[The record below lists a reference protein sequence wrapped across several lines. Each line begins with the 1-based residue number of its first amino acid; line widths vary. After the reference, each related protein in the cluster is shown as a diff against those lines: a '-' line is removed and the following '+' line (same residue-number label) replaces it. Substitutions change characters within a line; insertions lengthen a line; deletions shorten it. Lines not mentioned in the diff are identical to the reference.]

1 MAASSTSDA
10 QSDSVMD
17 STVVGSTSH
26 PDASNV
32 KVQGAVDTASE
43 IERQLMETP
52 KSRWERSW
60 PVIACGAGLFSDG
73 YLSNVIGSVNTILQ
87 KLYPKE
93 YAHSAAQKNVSS
105 ISFAGT
111 VVGQLFFGYMSD
123 HYSRKWSLMASTI
136 ILILFAILCTASYGA
151 GGSIEGMLTALTAYR
166 FFLGIGIGGEYPAG
180 SVACAESTGELKEGH
195 RNRWF
200 VLFTNFQIDFGFV
213 VSAIVPMIV
222 VLITTENHLRL
233 AWRLMLGIG
242 VIPPLSLLYLRF
254 KLNEPEEFNRERLH
268 KYPIWPI
275 VKLYWWRLLCVS
287 FVWFVYDFSAYAFG
301 IYSSAWLS
309 IVLSP
314 TAPMWKS
321 FGWNTVVNL
330 FYIPGSFLGAFV
342 SDFIGPRKTIAIGV
356 GLQGIIGFI
365 MAGCYKWL
373 DTPKNVG
380 GFVVVYGIFLALGEF
395 GPGDNLGLVASKSC
409 ATGVR
414 GQYYGIAAAFGKIG
428 AFVGTYVFPVI
439 QNHAPNPIRAGQDPF
454 FVSSSLCIASCI
466 VVLLFFPEIKQDTI
480 TYEDA
485 RFRQYLAECGYDVD
499 TIMGMRDGL
508 AQTPSS
514 SINGD
519 ASHPIA
525 NGARPKDD
533 ST

>member
-1 MAASSTSDA
+1 MGRPSSTDA
-10 QSDSVMD
+10 NRDSVADTVQASTTLSDPQTHDGELRKTLAAD
-17 STVVGSTSH
+17 S
-26 PDASNV
+26 ASDMER
-32 KVQGAVDTASE
+32 QSTASVA
-43 IERQLMETP
+43 

-73 YLSNVIGSVNTILQ
+73 YLSNVIGSVNTIL
-87 KLYPKE
+87 KTIYPEE
-93 YAHSAAQKNVSS
+93 YANSAAQKNVSS

-111 VVGQLFFGYMSD
+111 VVGQLFFGVLSD
-123 HYSRKWSLMASTI
+123 HYSRKWSLMASTL

-151 GGSIEGMLTALTAYR
+151 GGSIEGMLAALTAYR

-233 AWRLMLGIG
+233 AWRIMLGLG

-254 KLNEPEEFNRERLH
+254 KLNEPEEFNKERLH
-268 KYPIWPI
+268 KYPLWLII
-275 VKLYWWRLLCVS
+275 KLYWWRLLCVS
-287 FVWFVYDFSAYAFG
+287 FVWFVYDFSAYSFG

-309 IVLSP
+309 IVLSAD
-314 TAPMWKS
+314 APMWKS

-342 SDFIGPRKTIAIGV
+342 SDFIGPKKTIAIGV

-365 MAGCYKWL
+365 MAGCYRWL

-380 GFVVVYGIFLALGEF
+380 AFVVVYGIFLALGEF

-409 ATGVR
+409 ATGIR
-414 GQYYGIAAAFGKIG
+414 GQYYGIAAAIGKVG

-439 QNHAPNPIRAGQDPF
+439 QKRAPNPIRAGQDPF

-466 VVLLFFPEIKQDTI
+466 VVLLFFPNIGQDTI

-485 RFRQYLAECGYDVD
+485 RFRQYLASHGYDVD
-499 TIMGMRDGL
+499 VIMGQRRAGL
-508 AQTPSS
+508 PQTPSVQS
-514 SINGD
+514 EVGNAAAKAD
-519 ASHPIA
+519 AA
-525 NGARPKDD
+525 KQ
-533 ST
+533 